1 MKTIFS
7 ASNHWKPGYI
17 ADASRTNSSFLERI
31 TLVIQDHKLRVFDC
45 FVCPRLSESL
55 KTVTFSIFSERR
67 SALKTTRMSAIHH
80 PVFSGGEY

>member
-1 MKTIFS
+1 MKPIFS
-7 ASNHWKPGYI
+7 TSNHWKPGCI
-17 ADASRTNSSFLERI
+17 AGASRTDSSFRERI

-45 FVCPRLSESL
+45 FVCSRLFESL

-67 SALKTTRMSAIHH
+67 SALKTTRVSAIHH